1 MSVPNCRARVQTNGR
16 NESEPPTH
24 AGLNQTGMGPSS
36 DLQVSDLPPLGSN
49 EEKRW
54 NNIGD
59 VVKCWAPVPHAPTA
73 PLRESAGYHSFH
85 FYYPDTGQ
93 YLE

>member
-1 MSVPNCRARVQTNGR
+1 MQTNGQ
-16 NESEPPTH
+16 NESEPPIH
-24 AGLNQTGMGPSS
+24 AGLTGMGPSS
-36 DLQVSDLPPLGSN
+36 DLQVSDLPPWGSN
-49 EEKRW
+49 EKKRW

-59 VVKCWAPVPHAPTA
+59 VVTCWAPVLHARPA
-73 PLRESAGYHSFH
+73 PLEESAGYHAFH